1 MRARRRAVIA
11 AILAGLTPLGREALA
26 QAVRPPRRVAVLFSG
41 GREQYY
47 EDFKAELRLRG
58 YNEYQNLVLLPKWA
72 MGESNRLAGLVEE
85 LLRFEPEVI
94 VTSSTAATVAVQ
106 RTGTKIPVVMAT
118 SADPVRS
125 GFVASLA
132 RPGGNITGMA
142 SLSVQLSIDTVD
154 LLREVVPKA
163 RRYAVLLTRNSAYDA
178 QMPEILAAAKKSGI
192 TIVTGRANSDGE
204 LEEVFAEF
212 NKDGIEALVVFGDA
226 VFVRLRRKLAALTRR
241 YRIPAIYQWRSHAEA
256 GGLMS
261 YGPKISQG
269 WKVAARYVDRILKGA
284 DPAATPVEQVTIFE
298 LIINT
303 ATARALKLDV
313 PKPILQRADAL
324 IE

>member
-1 MRARRRAVIA
+1 MRASRRAVVA
-11 AILAGLTPLGREALA
+11 AILAVLTPLGREALA

-58 YNEYQNLVLLPKWA
+58 YNEFQNLVLFPKWA
-72 MGESNRLAGLVEE
+72 MGELGRLPGLVEE
-85 LLRFEPEVI
+85 VLNFQPEVI

-125 GFVASLA
+125 GFVTSLA
-132 RPGGNITGMA
+132 RPGGSITGLA
-142 SLSVQLSIDTVD
+142 SLGVQLSIQTVE
-154 LLREVVPKA
+154 LLHSVVPKA
-163 RRYAVLLTRNSAYDA
+163 RRYAVLLTPNSAYDA
-178 QMPEILAAAKKSGI
+178 QMPEILEAAGKLGI
-192 TIVTGRANSDGE
+192 TLVTRRANSE
-204 LEEVFAEF
+204 ATLEEVFAGF
-212 NKDGIEALVVFGDA
+212 RKDGIEAIVVFGDA
-226 VFVRLRRKLAALTRR
+226 VFVRLRRKLAALARR
-241 YRIPAIYQWRSHAEA
+241 FRMPAIYQWRSHAEA

-284 DPAATPVEQVTIFE
+284 DPAATPIEQVTIFE
-298 LIINT
+298 LVINT
-303 ATARALKLDV
+303 AAARSLKLAI
-313 PKPILQRADAL
+313 PAPILQRADSL

>member
-1 MRARRRAVIA
+1 MIA
-11 AILAGLTPLGREALA
+11 AILAAFTPLGREALA

-58 YNEYQNLVLLPKWA
+58 YVEYRNLEILPKWA
-72 MGESNRLAGLVEE
+72 MGELSRLPGLVEE
-85 LLRFEPEVI
+85 LLKFEPEVI

-132 RPGGNITGMA
+132 RPEGNITGLA
-142 SLSVQLSIDTVD
+142 SLSVQLSIQTVE
-154 LLREVVPKA
+154 LMQAVVPKA

-178 QMPEILAAAKKSGI
+178 QMPEILAAADKLGI
-192 TIVTGRANSDGE
+192 TIVTRRANSIED
-204 LEEVFAEF
+204 LEEVFAGIQ
-212 NKDGIEALVVFGDA
+212 KDGIEAVVVFGDA
-226 VFVRLRRKLAALTRR
+226 VFVRLRRKLAALARR
-241 YRIPAIYQWRSHAEA
+241 VKVPAIYQWRSHVEA

-303 ATARALKLDV
+303 AAARGLKLDI
-313 PKPILQRADAL
+313 PKQILQRADAL

>member
-72 MGESNRLAGLVEE
+72 MGESNRLGGLVEE

-212 NKDGIEALVVFGDA
+212 HKDGIEALVVFGDA

-269 WKVAARYVDRILKGA
+269 WKVAARYVDRILRGA

-303 ATARALKLDV
+303 AAARSLKLDV